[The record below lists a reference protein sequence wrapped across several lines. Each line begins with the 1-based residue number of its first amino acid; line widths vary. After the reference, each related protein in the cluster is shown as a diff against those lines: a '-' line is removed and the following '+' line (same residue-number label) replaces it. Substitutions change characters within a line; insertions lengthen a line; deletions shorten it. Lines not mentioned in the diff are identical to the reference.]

1 MFQVEIFRA
10 QFPNLTQRCY
20 QSPPRLKPS
29 EATRI
34 RCKGINRS
42 GAACSATS
50 FNQTV
55 RRETLWVQTTASPT
69 INVNLG
75 NSLLSQQAQP
85 TPTVAKPKANLRFVE
100 TKSVQIHAGNGEF
113 FESPQGLG
121 DYRVTVACF
130 RNEAIVGETLKQPD
144 VKAHII
150 FRDLAGTEF
159 GDVSSGVWLQVYKDA
174 APFTVGTKRCVI
186 LFLLTNQ
193 GTLKR
198 LWKEAYVT
206 EHSWMGGPSFR
217 VRDEV
222 IVARIA

>member
-1 MFQVEIFRA
+1 
-10 QFPNLTQRCY
+10 
-20 QSPPRLKPS
+20 
-29 EATRI
+29 
-34 RCKGINRS
+34 
-42 GAACSATS
+42 
-50 FNQTV
+50 
-55 RRETLWVQTTASPT
+55 
-69 INVNLG
+69 LG

-222 IVARIA
+222 IVARIATVEINLLEASTGRCIMQANLSAEECIDGELPTLVLKEISSA